1 MNPEKVGPYIIDKK
15 IGAGGMGTVYRAH
28 HEETNDEVAVKVLP
42 ASLAREAGFVLRFER
57 EIEAMKKVKN
67 GNIVEFFESGKT
79 DDGTYYL
86 SMEYV
91 EGETLTARLSR
102 QRKLKWREV
111 IDISVQICSALKA
124 AHNAGVIHRDLKP
137 SNLMIR
143 TDEVVKLTDFGV
155 AHVFASTRLTK
166 TGGIIGTAEYMSP
179 EQAAGKRTTKRSD
192 LYSLGAVMYVMLT
205 GRPPFTGNTATD
217 ITHKHI
223 YGQFDLPSR
232 YSPGIPRQLEDI
244 VIRLME
250 KDPEQRYPDAF
261 VLLKALEVVEKR
273 EDYKANAGVTQVV
286 GAPVDTEATLVP
298 SSKED
303 EEVGPGG
310 ATLMRDMMRIE
321 LERENRET
329 AFSRVLNNTWVLIG
343 LLGLLIAGGFYFV
356 RPNSGLSAQE
366 RFNEGVELLSA
377 KPGNGWLRARDDYF
391 QPLLDQNADEWSE
404 KIAPHMKKIQRY
416 ATAREFAKGRK
427 PLQAPGDEPTRLLSR
442 AVQAAE
448 NGNLEL
454 ARKTV
459 TSVIEIM
466 DGEEQYSYLTEI
478 AKELLQE
485 LQPAANKEMAVNFVR
500 LHFKRA
506 TTLQQ
511 DGDSAAAARIYRN
524 LIDLYKDNEET
535 AILEIV
541 KQCADRL
548 QPLDD
553 KQPEMSNDE
562 P

>member
-15 IGAGGMGTVYRAH
+15 VGAGGMGTVYRAH
-28 HEETNDEVAVKVLP
+28 HEETDHEVAVKVLP

-57 EIEAMKKVKN
+57 EVEAMKKVKN
-67 GNIVEFFESGKT
+67 RNIVEFFENGKT

-91 EGETLTARLSR
+91 EGETLTARLGR

-124 AHNAGVIHRDLKP
+124 AHDAGVIHRDLKP

-143 TDEVVKLTDFGV
+143 KDEVVKLTDFGV

-232 YSPGIPRQLEDI
+232 YSPGIPRQLEDVI
-244 VIRLME
+244 VRLMK

-261 VLLKALEVVEKR
+261 VLLKALEVIEKR
-273 EDYKANAGVTQVV
+273 EDYKAEANVTQVV
-286 GAPVDTEATLVP
+286 GAPVDTESTLVP
-298 SSKED
+298 SD
-303 EEVGPGG
+303 EEEIGPGG
-310 ATLMRDMMRIE
+310 ATLMRDMMRLE

-329 AFSRVLNNTWVLIG
+329 TFSRVLNNTWVLIG
-343 LLGLLIAGGFYFV
+343 LLALLIAGGFYFV

-366 RFNEGVELLSA
+366 RFDEGVELLSA

-391 QPLLDQNADEWSE
+391 QPLLDQDADAWSE
-404 KIAPHMKKIQRY
+404 KIAPHMERIQRY

-442 AVQAAE
+442 AVQQAE
-448 NGNLEL
+448 NGNMEL
-454 ARKTV
+454 ARNTV

-485 LQPAANKEMAVNFVR
+485 LQPAANKEMAVDFVR
-500 LHFKRA
+500 LQVKRA
-506 TTLQQ
+506 NKLEQ
-511 DGDSAAAARIYRN
+511 DGEPVAAGRIYNN
-524 LIDLYKDNEET
+524 LIELYKDNEET
-535 AILEIV
+535 AIVELV
-541 KQCADRL
+541 TQCTDRL
-548 QPLDD
+548 QQLDD
-553 KQPEMSNDE
+553 KQPEQITNE